1 MPSAGDIAN
10 FLFNPVVPIDTSV
23 SLIFDDAGKDKE
35 LAQKNKAAAE
45 AAKKKA
51 QADAYA
57 KETEGKN
64 VEEAAKKTLEV
75 LFLALPKAAWA
86 STTCLADKVGWV
98 TMAATFAASYAS
110 GNWAPWVALVKPHA
124 CECAVVP
131 HLNIIPKTGV
141 TAGLY
146 AAAAAGAEA
155 GCAKF
160 GQSIYKDAGCA
171 CKDAEYQE
179 LLSLP
184 HIKADPAICGMDCA
198 TLSANLTSALVG
210 DTGAKVQA
218 AAGAANGQTIA
229 IAALAWL
236 LLRKGA

>member
-10 FLFNPVVPIDTSV
+10 FLFNPAKQTGFVIETAVPEETPEQ
-23 SLIFDDAGKDKE
+23 A
-35 LAQKNKAAAE
+35 AQNKTMKIMVQKQNQE
-45 AAKKKA
+45 ALKKQKM
-51 QADAYA
+51 
-57 KETEGKN
+57 
-64 VEEAAKKTLEV
+64 EEAAKKTLEV

-198 TLSANLTSALVG
+198 TLAANLTGALAG
-210 DTGAKVQA
+210 DAGQKAQ
-218 AAGAANGQTIA
+218 AGAAAINGQTIA